1 MKRTITMTLAAFSF
15 LSPGEILFGRG
26 MAQQAASRIAQR
38 ADRVLLVHGAAAD
51 RVAWLRNDLAASG
64 VQVEG
69 FAVPQEPDVVLIE
82 AGVAAARR
90 CGARVIVACGGGSVI
105 DAGKAIAALVP
116 ATRPMLEHLEVVGQ
130 GLPLDHAPLPFVAIP
145 TTAGTGAEVTK
156 NAVIAVPE
164 ARRKVSL
171 RDPRMIAD
179 VAIVDPALTDGTP
192 WAVTL
197 ASGLDAVTQVIEP
210 YVSPKANALTDAL
223 CRDAIPRGLQA
234 LCRLQEGESSEA
246 RDAMALVSL
255 YGGLALANAAL
266 GAVHGLAGPIGG
278 MSGAPHGA
286 VCGRLL
292 PFVLE
297 CNAERAT
304 GDASGRLAQ
313 VSEWIA
319 DALGGTADQAP
330 HRLVHWA
337 EAAGLPGL
345 AAMGVRAADHKDL
358 AQAAVGSSSMKGN
371 PVPLEVAD
379 LVALMRDAA

>member
-1 MKRTITMTLAAFSF
+1 MTLAAFSF

-26 MAQQAASRIAQR
+26 MAEKAAARIAQR
-38 ADRVLLVHGAAAD
+38 TDRVLLVHGAGVG
-51 RVAWLRNDLAASG
+51 RVAWLREGLAALG

-69 FAVPQEPDVVLIE
+69 FACSQEPDVALIE
-82 AGVAAARR
+82 AGVAAART
-90 CGARVIVACGGGSVI
+90 CDARLIVACGGGSVI

-130 GLPLDHAPLPFVAIP
+130 GAPLDQDPVPFIAIP

-156 NAVIAVPE
+156 NAVISVPQ

-171 RDPRMIAD
+171 RDARMVAD
-179 VAIVDPALTDGTP
+179 MAIVDPALTDGTP

-197 ASGLDAVTQVIEP
+197 ASGLDAITQVIEP
-210 YVSPKANALTDAL
+210 YVSPKANVLTDAL
-223 CRDAIPRGLQA
+223 CRDAIPRGLRA
-234 LCRLQEGESSEA
+234 LCRLQAGECPQA
-246 RDAMALVSL
+246 RDDMALVSL

-278 MSGAPHGA
+278 LSGAPHGA

-292 PFVLE
+292 PFVLA

-304 GDASGRLAQ
+304 GDAALRLAQ

-319 DALGGTADQAP
+319 GALGGTADQAP
-330 HRLVHWA
+330 QTLMVWA
-337 EAAGLPGL
+337 QDAGLPGL
-345 AAMGVRAADHKDL
+345 AAMGVRTADLEEL

-371 PVPLEVAD
+371 PVSLDVAA
-379 LVALMRDAA
+379 LVALMTAAA